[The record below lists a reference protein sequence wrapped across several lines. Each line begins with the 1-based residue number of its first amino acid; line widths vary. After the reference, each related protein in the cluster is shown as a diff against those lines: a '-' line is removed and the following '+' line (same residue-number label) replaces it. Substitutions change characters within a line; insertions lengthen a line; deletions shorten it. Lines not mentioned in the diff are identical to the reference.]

1 MFKRSLN
8 PQNIVKNLNLEES
21 DIMDDSE
28 NSRIPDPSA
37 VILLKPGV
45 KLNENGKIINGPLF
59 PKGGNRMTLD
69 EYNTMIGN
77 RGNYINKIN
86 LNIKIQI

>member
-8 PQNIVKNLNLEES
+8 PHNIVQNLNLEDS

-28 NSRIPDPSA
+28 NSKIPDPSS
-37 VILLKPGV
+37 VIFLKPGV

-59 PKGGNRMTLD
+59 QKSNNRMTLD
-69 EYNTMIGN
+69 EYNSIIGN
-77 RGNYINKIN
+77 IGKSN
-86 LNIKIQI
+86 NILKAK